1 MSPIAFL
8 KPRITGDDDP
18 RLIEALKFKE
28 LERRD
33 VIIITKEN
41 GSESAII
48 DSRMKYHRHKYET
61 EGD

>member
-8 KPRITGDDDP
+8 KPRIIGDDDP

-28 LERRD
+28 LDRRD
-33 VIIITKEN
+33 VIIITKQN

-48 DSRMKYHRHKYET
+48 DSRMKYHRHKYEV
-61 EGD
+61 EGE

>member
-18 RLIEALKFKE
+18 RLIAALEFKE

-33 VIIITKEN
+33 VIIITKSN

-48 DSRMKYHRHKYET
+48 DSRMKYHRHKYEV
-61 EGD
+61 EGE